1 MGKGQQEAGMQG
13 GLTVSVSTNG
23 TSAIV
28 TVAGEIDVDSADAV
42 RDRLFE
48 CVEQGSTRLVIDCS
62 ELDFC
67 DSTGLNA
74 FLGARLRAQAA
85 GGAVHLVGVQPA
97 VARVFE
103 ITGAVQGFTFHET
116 LAEAVGE

>member
-1 MGKGQQEAGMQG
+1 MQG

-28 TVAGEIDVDSADAV
+28 TVAGEIDVDSATAV

-48 CVEQGSTRLVIDCS
+48 CVEQGSTKLVIDCS

-74 FLGARLRAQAA
+74 FLAGRLRAQAA